1 MTKTTDTIPP
11 LSKTCPLSTSRL
23 EAPDFEALRAGAA
36 PPSPPRTRFIES
48 SRSHP
53 CPARL
58 EARSGASPR
67 RSKGSEGSEGWA
79 GLEA

>member
-23 EAPDFEALRAGAA
+23 EAPDFEALRTGRSIA
-36 PPSPPRTRFIES
+36 PENAFHRV

-67 RSKGSEGSEGWA
+67 RSRLGGSEGWSP
-79 GLEA
+79 GR